1 MNYLCPHGYLRADCN
16 MCVKIAELMEE
27 NMGVPQDDTVEEYLY
42 DYYLDQDER
51 LLREQ
56 EESA

>member
-16 MCVKIAELMEE
+16 MCMKIAELIEE
-27 NMGVPQDDTVEEYLY
+27 NMPVPEDAAPEYLY